1 MTATAL
7 QTMVR
12 ATLVSWQPPREETTA
27 SHGMNHT
34 FSFILVSIL
43 SWMVL
48 LTFAGTLDSLRTGS
62 GASRQSQPGTTAQY
76 QQIVVSVYHTGSSI
90 YTRLSVAI

>member
-1 MTATAL
+1 
-7 QTMVR
+7 MVR
-12 ATLVSWQPPREETTA
+12 ATLVSWQPPREESTA

-48 LTFAGTLDSLRTGS
+48 LTFAGILDNLRTRF
-62 GASRQSQPGTTAQY
+62 GASHQSHPGTTAQY
-76 QQIVVSVYHTGSSI
+76 QQIVVSNQQPIINAFMIIVPCITI
-90 YTRLSVAI
+90 

>member
-1 MTATAL
+1 MHIVIAYTIILYYMYHL
-7 QTMVR
+7 QMAVVR
-12 ATLVSWQPPREETTA
+12 ASLISWQPPREESTA
-27 SHGMNHT
+27 SHGMNHI

-76 QQIVVSVYHTGSSI
+76 Q
-90 YTRLSVAI
+90 